1 MLKNYKHCF
10 HDPAGV
16 GNRSCCFVGAQTF
29 LDGSACFSAQLLSYP
44 RGRRIGIASA
54 LSATA
59 CITAC
64 DCARAASR
72 KAG

>member
-1 MLKNYKHCF
+1 MIQQEWVTA
-10 HDPAGV
+10 PAV
-16 GNRSCCFVGAQTF
+16 LGAQTF

-54 LSATA
+54 LSAAA